1 MRNLRELRK
10 AVALT
15 QRELARCT
23 HIPYWRLSHAELGH
37 LRLNPSEIAVI
48 RKVLVDAARKKSA
61 RVLEALGG
69 DATQGI
75 AAQAN

>member
-1 MRNLRELRK
+1 MRNLRKYRQD
-10 AVALT
+10 VALT
-15 QRELARCT
+15 QRDLARAAGI
-23 HIPYWRLSHAELGH
+23 HRWRISHAELGH
-37 LRLNPSEIAVI
+37 LRLNPSEIASI

-75 AAQAN
+75 AAQGN

>member
-1 MRNLRELRK
+1 MKHLRK
-10 AVALT
+10 HRQDVALT
-15 QRELARCT
+15 QRDLAKAAG
-23 HIPYWRLSHAELGH
+23 INYWRISHAELGL
-37 LRLNPSEIAVI
+37 LRLNPGEIASI

-75 AAQAN
+75 AAQGS